1 MNIFVLH
8 TNPDK
13 AATYQ
18 CDKHVPKMC
27 VETAQMMAT
36 AVRNHGARDC
46 DMPLT
51 QANKP
56 YKGGYPHHPC
66 TLWASE
72 CQENFLWLAEH
83 GLALCIEFESR
94 FEKEH
99 ACFEPILEML
109 GMHYLLPENGEM
121 TPFALAMP
129 DEYRP
134 IFHMNNHGIATYINN
149 DGKYIV
155 THASGQEAVEA
166 YRDYYHSK
174 EFAEWNYTDQ
184 PEWWT
189 V

>member
-8 TNPDK
+8 TEPDK
-13 AATYQ
+13 AATQQ

-51 QANKP
+51 KSEKP

-66 TLWASE
+66 TVWASE

-99 ACFEPILEML
+99 ACLEPILDMM
-109 GMHYLLPENGEM
+109 GMYYLLPENGEI

-129 DEYRP
+129 DEFRP
-134 IFHMNNHGIATYINN
+134 II
-149 DGKYIV
+149 DGEMAY
-155 THASGQEAVEA
+155 HAEDIDAVRA
-166 YRDYYHSK
+166 YRAYYLSK
-174 EFAEWNYTDQ
+174 EFAEWNYT
-184 PEWWT
+184 PTPWWWT
-189 V
+189 P